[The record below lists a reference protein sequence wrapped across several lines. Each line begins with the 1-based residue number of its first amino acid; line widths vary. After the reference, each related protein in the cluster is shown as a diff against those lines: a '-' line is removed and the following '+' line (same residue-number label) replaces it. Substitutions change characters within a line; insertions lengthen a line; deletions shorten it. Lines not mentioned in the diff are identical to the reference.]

1 MPNNHHEI
9 PVHVMI
15 LNFVKAFDTMSHA
28 HVIAKVVK
36 RGFTDIALSSLQKYL
51 RTGCLIPT

>member
-15 LNFVKAFDTMSHA
+15 LNYAKAFDTMSHA

-36 RGFTDIALSSLQKYL
+36 RGFTDIALS
-51 RTGCLIPT
+51 